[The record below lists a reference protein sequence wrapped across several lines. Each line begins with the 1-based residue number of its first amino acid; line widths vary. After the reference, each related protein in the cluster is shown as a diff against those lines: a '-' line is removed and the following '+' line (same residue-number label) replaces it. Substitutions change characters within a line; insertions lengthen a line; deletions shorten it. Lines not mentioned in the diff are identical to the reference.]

1 MTFTETAKRAINTL
15 PKKKLKKKIN
25 EVHFFFLLLQFL
37 YLRFEATISFFFF
50 VIVSSIHFVRR
61 FFVNNIFL
69 SFFASF
75 IFHSLYSLSSVTFFK
90 QISFLH
96 SLTLIP
102 SNFSTTLT
110 TILRCYCGYCICRF
124 TFALHFFFSV
134 QVKARKKGN
143 IMMLPKKAVGILT
156 FPFT

>member
-1 MTFTETAKRAINTL
+1 MKFN
-15 PKKKLKKKIN
+15 
-25 EVHFFFLLLQFL
+25 FLLLQFL
-37 YLRFEATISFFFF
+37 YLRFEATISFLFFF
-50 VIVSSIHFVRR
+50 VIVSSIHFVCR

-90 QISFLH
+90 QILFLH
-96 SLTLIP
+96 SFTLIP

-110 TILRCYCGYCICRF
+110 TILRCYCGYCMCRF
-124 TFALHFFFSV
+124 TFALHFFFSE

-143 IMMLPKKAVGILT
+143 IMILMCYRKKQSVY
-156 FPFT
+156 